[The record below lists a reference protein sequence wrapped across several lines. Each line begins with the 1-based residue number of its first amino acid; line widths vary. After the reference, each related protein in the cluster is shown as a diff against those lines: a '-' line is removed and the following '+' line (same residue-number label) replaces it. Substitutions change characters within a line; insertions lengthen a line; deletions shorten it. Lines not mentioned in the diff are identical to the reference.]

1 MSTSALIWKQPLPQP
16 SCGMPQ
22 ERLARIAARRAFVD
36 AKQCFCRCVEAL
48 DATAPLSAWLA
59 HEVRQAQGPED
70 LWPLRNALQAALRSQ
85 RAPLDWIQRGPSL
98 TTQLRHT
105 LDTLFPDQFE
115 PSGFGDTLE

>member
-1 MSTSALIWKQPLPQP
+1 MSTSALIWKQPLPLP
-16 SCGMPQ
+16 GCGLPQ

-36 AKQCFCRCVEAL
+36 AKQCFTRCVEAL

-59 HEVRQAQGPED
+59 LEVRQAQGPED
-70 LWPLRNALQAALRSQ
+70 LWPLRNALLAALRSQ
-85 RAPLDWIQRGPSL
+85 RASLDWVQRGPSL
-98 TTQLRHT
+98 TAQLRRT